1 MVEPTRRCFLPTESS
16 PTTGRSLVTLGA
28 IHYARPV
35 ARGATAAAGRVSR
48 AARTLRLAVAA
59 AVVAVLVAPVSG
71 PAAPPTWQAPSTLSS
86 VARAPSIHVDSAGTV
101 TAFMRSGNFPSWR
114 DLAWE
119 HAPGGQWP
127 STPTPLSP
135 AGIGDAVLAVSPAG
149 AAVVVWTNSPLLQ
162 ASYRPAGGAWGPT
175 EMVANTGG
183 PYSHLRIALDD
194 AGNVA
199 VTWYRNTSTSTAL
212 VEVALRSV
220 SSGWLPVD
228 TMPPGP
234 REIETQP
241 DVAFE
246 RTGDVVLVWGSDTAI
261 PSYTRLLASTR
272 SLASTWS
279 APVELSP
286 PTTSAQ
292 DVSLNSNRSGT
303 VVATWHDV
311 NSVRAAVRTGGA
323 WGPAN
328 VLASPGGIGSLADIG
343 RAAVDAAG
351 NVTTLWSRY
360 DSATWRVE
368 ASSRPAGGA
377 WQLPATTLSAD
388 ANGSTQ
394 PVLAGSDSGHAAATW
409 RQSDGTN
416 VRIAAAIRPA
426 GGSWPG
432 SPLFVSTAG
441 VDAES
446 GSVVID
452 STGLAAAVWIEGGF
466 HGVARAA
473 FSDGIAPT
481 ATIATPPDGATYQ
494 QGAVVAADYSCAD
507 DLPGQLASCS
517 GAVPDDA
524 PIATATVGPASFA
537 VTATDRAGNAT
548 MVTHSYTVAAAPPLA
563 ISSVAEVSNTVGRFE
578 RFEAGFELSR
588 SYADPFDPAAIAVD
602 VTFTAPS
609 GAQTTVPA
617 FWFQGY
623 RVKPGT
629 EAFEDYEAIGDP
641 GWRVRFAPTELGT
654 FTYSIAATDG
664 TGASAAPMSGA
675 FDVLAGLSRGF
686 VRRDSGDPLALRFD
700 NGDPYVPV
708 GHNVAFEE
716 PNPPGLSGTGYYE
729 RLFSSFERADEN
741 WSRVWMT
748 DFNRSALE
756 WSAGHWSDLYD
767 GVGRYSLASGW
778 RMDEILESA
787 EQHGVYIQLVL
798 NDHGQFSTFTNP
810 RWHENPYNAANGGPV
825 PEAAPHL
832 FFSDPTARE
841 LHERRLRY
849 VAARWGA
856 FTNVLAWELFN
867 EVQFIGT
874 SSTNMYGDPSV
885 RAAVVDWHQEMGDA
899 LDRLDAHQHLVSTS
913 SQPSPV
919 DDGVSAVSSIDL
931 LQVHLY
937 SGPEP
942 ELDRTLVGFIR
953 GLQADHGKPVL
964 GGEIGLP
971 SNSELGFD
979 PTTFAGS
986 QADREHLSQGTH
998 LHNAAWAAAHARSVA
1013 ASWWWGSYIAE
1024 DASKNRAAPSF
1035 PLNEATFPPLAAY
1048 LAGEDWAADGLVDA
1062 AITASPSVYAV
1073 GVASTSAARLWAR
1086 DVLNGY
1092 GSGERP
1098 GDLAGRVVSNADV
1111 TVSGMDDG
1119 SYEIEVW
1126 DPWGGSVVSSFIA
1139 FASGGDLTIDLPPF
1153 TRDVAIK
1160 AAFAGPAPPQD
1171 SDGDGLADTWEENGI
1186 DGDGDGD
1193 VDLALDQPPYNADP
1207 QHKDVFVEVDY
1218 MAAHAP
1224 QPATLADVTTAFDN
1238 ASVDNPDGSTGVR
1251 LHALLGESVTTIAPV
1266 RFLDRGP
1273 GAADDF
1279 DDLKLGGAAACDGFF
1294 GTPGERTGTNCA
1306 AVLAAK
1312 KLAFHYAVFGHS
1324 YAEGPTS
1331 SGIAELPGNDFMVT
1345 LGGKSPEWIAA
1356 AGSLSAAEAG
1366 TFLHELGHNF
1376 GLRHGGFENRNC
1388 KPNYQSV
1395 MSYTLQVPYID
1406 RPGRLDYSREQLPSL
1421 DESDLDEEFGLA
1433 GASGNVV
1440 FGGSDHGAVVAPAAG
1455 AIDWNDDGSID
1466 VGVAADVNWIERR
1479 PDGAPLPGC
1488 GESPADFLEGHDDWS
1503 NLAFDFQN
1511 SADFADGLHESSRAL
1526 VAQELTS
1533 EIALE
1538 TAQNVDADGDSV
1550 PNAADHPIAFASSR
1564 TGSGDIFTVDPSG
1577 GVPARLTSSTAIDA
1591 EPEWS
1596 PDRTKVVFTSTRHG
1610 NLEIYVMAANG
1621 ASVTRLTTNSGSD
1634 TSPAWSPDGS
1644 KIAFASNR
1652 GGSNWDIYSMKADG
1666 TSVARLTT
1674 HSAADTF
1681 PAWSPNGAKI
1691 AFSSARTTGG
1701 DIYVMNANGT
1711 AQTRLTST
1719 SGVDTEPAWS
1729 GSAIAFSTNR
1739 DGNFELYRMSEN
1751 GSGQV
1756 RLTVQPGHDGA
1767 PAWSPGGTMLAFAT
1781 NRLGSNFEIYSMNA
1795 DGSRQTRVTTDP
1807 GIDIFPDW

>member
-1 MVEPTRRCFLPTESS
+1 M
-16 PTTGRSLVTLGA
+16 
-28 IHYARPV
+28 
-35 ARGATAAAGRVSR
+35 
-48 AARTLRLAVAA
+48 LRLAVVSL
-59 AVVAVLVAPVSG
+59 VVVVLVAPTSG
-71 PAAPPTWQAPSTLSS
+71 PAAAPTWQPPSTLSPI
-86 VARAPSIHVDSAGTV
+86 ARAPSLHVDSAGTV
-101 TAFMRSGNFPSWR
+101 TAFMLSGNFPSWR
-114 DLAWE
+114 DMAWE

-127 STPTPLSP
+127 ATPTPLTP
-135 AGIGDAVLAVSPAG
+135 AGVAGAVLAVSPAG
-149 AAVVVWTNSPLLQ
+149 AGVVVWPDGPVLRAQ
-162 ASYRPAGGAWGPT
+162 YRPSGGAWGPT
-175 EMVANTGG
+175 ETAASTGG
-183 PYSHLRIALDD
+183 PYSHVRIALDD
-194 AGNVA
+194 SGNVA
-199 VTWYRNTSTSTAL
+199 VTWYRNTSSSTTL

-220 SSGWLPVD
+220 SAGWLPVD

-234 REIETQP
+234 RGIDRPP

-246 RTGDVVLVWGSDTAI
+246 GTGDVVLVWGSDTAI

-272 SLASTWS
+272 SLATVWS

-286 PTTSAQ
+286 PGTTAQ
-292 DVSLNSNRSGT
+292 DISLNGNRSGT

-311 NSVRAAVRTGGA
+311 NTVWAAVRTGRA
-323 WGPAN
+323 WGSAQALAAPA
-328 VLASPGGIGSLADIG
+328 GIGSLADIG
-343 RAAVDAAG
+343 RAAVDALG
-351 NVTTLWSRY
+351 NVTALWSRY
-360 DSATWRVE
+360 DGATWRVE
-368 ASSRPAGGA
+368 TSSRPAGAA
-377 WQLPATTLSAD
+377 WQLPATTLSTD
-388 ANGSTQ
+388 PNGSTQ
-394 PVLAGSDSGHAAATW
+394 PVLAGNDAGHAAASW

-426 GGSWPG
+426 GGSWPA
-432 SPLFVSTAG
+432 SPLFISTAG

-452 STGLAAAVWIEGGF
+452 STGLAAAVWIEGPF
-466 HGVARAA
+466 HGVAKAA

-481 ATIATPPDGATYQ
+481 PTITTPADGATFQ
-494 QGAVVAADYSCAD
+494 QGAVVPADYSCVD

-517 GAVPDDA
+517 GPVPDGA
-524 PIATATVGPASFA
+524 SIATSTVGPASFA
-537 VTATDRAGNAT
+537 VTGTDRAGNT
-548 MVTHSYTVAAAPPLA
+548 TTVTHSYTVEAPPPLA
-563 ISSVAEVSNTVGRFE
+563 ISSVTEASNTVARYE

-609 GAQTTVPA
+609 GTQSTVPA

-629 EAFEDYEAIGDP
+629 EAFEDYEAVGDP

-654 FTYSIAATDG
+654 FTYSIGATDG
-664 TGASAAPMSGA
+664 TGASAAPVSGS
-675 FDVLAGLSRGF
+675 FDVLPGASRGF
-686 VRRDSGDPLALRFD
+686 VRRDADDPLALRFD

-716 PNPPGLSGTGYYE
+716 PNPPGISGTGYYE
-729 RLFSSFERADEN
+729 QLFSSFDRADEN

-778 RMDEILESA
+778 RLDEILESA

-825 PEAAPHL
+825 PDAAPHL
-832 FFSDPTARE
+832 FFSDPTARN

-856 FTNVLAWELFN
+856 FTNILAWELFN

-874 SSTNMYGDPSV
+874 SSTNMYGDPGV

-899 LDRLDAHQHLVSTS
+899 LHLLDAHEHLVSTS

-919 DDGVSAVSSIDL
+919 DDGVSAVPAIDL

-937 SGPEP
+937 SGPES
-942 ELDRTLVGFIR
+942 ELDRTLVDFIR
-953 GLQADHGKPVL
+953 GLQAEHGKPVL

-971 SNSELGFD
+971 SHAELGFD

-998 LHNAAWAAAHARSVA
+998 LHNTAWAAAHARSLA
-1013 ASWWWGSYIAE
+1013 ASWWWGSYIAA
-1024 DASKNRAAPSF
+1024 DASRHRGSPSF
-1035 PLNEATFPPLAAY
+1035 PLNEVTFPPLANY
-1048 LAGEDWAADGLVDA
+1048 LFGEDWAAAGLGDA

-1073 GVASTSAARLWAR
+1073 GLASTSAARVWTR

-1098 GDLAGRVVSNADV
+1098 GNLAGRVVSDAEL

-1119 SYEIEVW
+1119 SYDVEVW
-1126 DPWGGSVVSSFIA
+1126 DPWAGNVIGSFTA
-1139 FASGGDLTIDLPPF
+1139 DASGGDLTISLPAF
-1153 TRDVAIK
+1153 TRDLAIK
-1160 AAFAGPAPPQD
+1160 ADFAGPSQPQD
-1171 SDGDGLADTWEENGI
+1171 TDDDALPDTWEENGI

-1193 VDLALDQPPYNADP
+1193 VDLALHEPPYNADP

-1224 QPATLADVTTAFDN
+1224 QPTTLADVTTAFDN
-1238 ASVDNPDGSTGVR
+1238 APVDNPDGTTGVR

-1266 RFLDRGP
+1266 RFLDRSP

-1294 GTPGERTGTNCA
+1294 GTAAERAGTNCA
-1306 AVLAAK
+1306 AVLAAR

-1324 YAEGPTS
+1324 YAEAPTS

-1356 AGSLSAAEAG
+1356 AGSLQAAEAG

-1376 GLRHGGFENRNC
+1376 GLRHGGFENLNC

-1406 RPGRLDYSREQLPSL
+1406 RPGRLDYSREELPPL
-1421 DESDLDEEFGLA
+1421 NESDLDEGFGV
-1433 GASGNVV
+1433 GEASGNVV
-1440 FGGSDHGAVVAPAAG
+1440 FGGSEHSAVIAPATG
-1455 AIDWNDDGSID
+1455 EIDWNDDGSID
-1466 VGVAADVNWIERR
+1466 VGVEADVNWIETR

-1488 GESPADFLEGHDDWS
+1488 GESPFDFLAGHDDWS
-1503 NLAFDFQN
+1503 NLAYDFQS
-1511 SADFADGLHESSRAL
+1511 SADFADGAHETARPL

-1538 TAQNVDADGDSV
+1538 TAQNVDADGDDV
-1550 PNAADHPIAFASSR
+1550 PNAADHPIVFASSR
-1564 TGSGDIFTVDPSG
+1564 TGSGDIYTVDPSG
-1577 GVPARLTSSTAIDA
+1577 GGPTRLTSGNAVDA

-1596 PDRTKVVFTSTRHG
+1596 PDRTRILFTSTRHG

-1621 ASVTRLTTNSGSD
+1621 SNVTRLTTNGASD
-1634 TSPAWSPDGS
+1634 ISPAWSPDGT

-1652 GGSNWDIYSMKADG
+1652 AGGNWDIHVMKANG

-1674 HSAADTF
+1674 HAAAETF
-1681 PAWSPNGAKI
+1681 PAWSPNGVKI
-1691 AFSSARTTGG
+1691 AFSSGRTGG
-1701 DIYVMNANGT
+1701 GDLYVMNATGS
-1711 AQTRLTST
+1711 AQTRLTSA
-1719 SGVDTEPAWS
+1719 SGPDVEPAWF
-1729 GSAIAFSTNR
+1729 GSTIAFSTSR
-1739 DGNFELYRMSEN
+1739 DGNFEIYTVSEN
-1751 GSGQV
+1751 GSGQR
-1756 RLTVQPGHDGA
+1756 RLTVQPGQDGA
-1767 PAWSPGGTMLAFAT
+1767 PTWSPGGSKIAFAT
-1781 NRLGSNFEIYSMNA
+1781 NRLGSNFELYTMNP

-1807 GIDIFPDW
+1807 GLDVFPDW